1 MEIKDLQLVFKP
13 GAISSPEG
21 EKHKLKVIFKPGAI
35 SSPEGEKHKLKVM
48 FFTAFTLYTQVE
60 LTACV
65 IRGKTLNI

>member
-1 MEIKDLQLVFKP
+1 MEIKDLHLV
-13 GAISSPEG
+13 
-21 EKHKLKVIFKPGAI
+21 FKPGAI

-60 LTACV
+60 LTTCV